1 MTQQLEL
8 LPLALLESSAHQRN
22 SKTPQQEAEFQ
33 ATLAECRREALELEA
48 IGHQMYPD
56 FVNMQNCQLER
67 FKAICYFWHELK
79 GHRPAEIVERV
90 HVSAPEKPLKQWSVE
105 AKRRKR
111 LKELH
116 KRIGKKYSFPKLF
129 GDAIQEQVLTN
140 PDYYGVCPLP
150 SENACKYFPPNLRQI
165 AAIEKENLRRT
176 A

>member
-1 MTQQLEL
+1 MAQQLEL

-33 ATLAECRREALELEA
+33 ARLTECGRERLELEA
-48 IGHQMYPD
+48 IANQMYPD
-56 FVNMQNCQLER
+56 FVSLQNCQLER
-67 FKAICYFWHELK
+67 YKVICQKWHELK

-90 HVSAPEKPLKQWSVE
+90 RVSAPQKPIKRWSVE

-129 GDAIQEQVLTN
+129 HQAIQEQVLTN
-140 PDYYGVCPLP
+140 PDYYGICPLP